1 VGWLVLLLLIWWVR
15 PLGGAGRA
23 ARLGT
28 GAMVIGLLALLG
40 TLGGFYLVPSVIAW
54 LVLVASERGPD
65 AAVVAQS
72 D

>member
-1 VGWLVLLLLIWWVR
+1 MCNWLVLLLLIWWVR

-28 GAMVIGLLALLG
+28 GVMVIGLLALLG

-54 LVLVASERGPD
+54 VVLVASERGP
-65 AAVVAQS
+65 
-72 D
+72 